1 MPEILGP
8 TNPVPGYDPTPVRVT
23 TPAAGDN
30 TIQNIVNP
38 EVVVRPDRRSDQE
51 QSGTDPGSSFAAR
64 YDSNFM
70 TFIQRLRGMPNLG
83 GIFLSILQ
91 EAGVRV
97 SSGITDGFAAELGQF
112 LDFIKMDEAQLDA
125 FLKNQLQSASR
136 FNGPLF
142 QLLRNAYNGTQS
154 ELVRN
159 DILQFLRRYSDYTST
174 GHLESKMT
182 RTVSEMGK
190 SLPSQWAD
198 RITELLAQ
206 LQNGVA
212 AGDREGNLKLLREQL
227 FPMMARYVSMT
238 HDHGR
243 ARSLLSTLTLDM
255 ARYENGSE
263 SALLAALRHLSASK
277 VLPGSLANIPD
288 QELLR
293 LLRET
298 DFAKASRDNAF
309 ADRLADA
316 ADRALQGE
324 GGVHTQEAFRNI
336 LSSILL
342 NESVFMPLA
351 HVMLPVQWNDKLM
364 FSELWVDPDAERD
377 GERGSPGGGKTL
389 RMLIKMDVQFL
400 GAFDVIV
407 NARDKNVVLQLACP
421 EQVAVFSKEITA
433 AMNDI
438 LKRNGL
444 QPSTIQVAAMRR
456 PVAISEV
463 FPKLFERGFGVNVK
477 I

>member
-1 MPEILGP
+1 MPELLGP
-8 TNPVPGYDPTPVRVT
+8 TNPVPGYDPAPVRVS
-23 TPAAGDN
+23 TPSAND
-30 TIQNIVNP
+30 TSIQNIVNP
-38 EVVVRPDRRSDQE
+38 EVVVRPDRRSDQQ
-51 QSGTDPGSSFAAR
+51 QSGSDPGSSFAAR

-70 TFIQRLRGMPNLG
+70 TFVQRLRGMPQLG

-91 EAGVRV
+91 ETGVRV
-97 SSGITDGFAAELGQF
+97 SSGIAEGFAAELAQF
-112 LDFIKMDEAQLDA
+112 LDFLKMDEAQLDA

-142 QLLRNAYNGTQS
+142 RLLRNAYNGSQS
-154 ELVRN
+154 DLVRS

-174 GHLESKMT
+174 GHLEGKMA
-182 RTVSEMGK
+182 RTVAAMGE

-243 ARSLLSTLTLDM
+243 ARALLSTLTLDM

-263 SALLAALRHLSASK
+263 AALLTALRQLSASK
-277 VLPGSLANIPD
+277 ILPGSLSDIPD
-288 QELLR
+288 KELLR

-298 DFAKASRDNAF
+298 DFAKASLDNAF

-316 ADRALQGE
+316 IDRALQGE
-324 GGVHTQEAFRNI
+324 GGVNAQEAFRNI

-342 NESVFMPLA
+342 NESVFMPLT
-351 HVMLPVQWNDKLM
+351 HIMLPVQWNDRLM
-364 FSELWVDPDAERD
+364 FSEMWVDPDAEHENGRN
-377 GERGSPGGGKTL
+377 SGGGGTL

-407 NARDKNVVLQLACP
+407 NAKDKNVGLQLICP
-421 EQVAVFSKEITA
+421 ERVAVFSREITS

-444 QPSTIQVAAMRR
+444 QPAAIQVSPMQR
-456 PVAISEV
+456 PVTISEV
-463 FPKLFERGFGVNVK
+463 FPKLFERGYGVNVR